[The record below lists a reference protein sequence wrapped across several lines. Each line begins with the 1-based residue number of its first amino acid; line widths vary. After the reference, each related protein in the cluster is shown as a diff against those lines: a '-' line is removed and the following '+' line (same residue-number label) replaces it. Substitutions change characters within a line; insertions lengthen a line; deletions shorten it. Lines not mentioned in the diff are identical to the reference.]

1 MAKAYGTEYMFK
13 LTVYRAVFEV
23 FLSIKNRQH
32 RSLRVTV
39 IANNVGQR
47 CKLLI
52 YARSSANGVSVYIDS
67 CETNS
72 YASKNYV
79 LLAPSFCHVTVYT
92 RTVTSQA

>member
-1 MAKAYGTEYMFK
+1 MAKAYGTEYVFK

-47 CKLLI
+47 CKLLM
-52 YARSSANGVSVYIDS
+52 YARTTSVYIDS